1 MIEYGPAPL
10 TEGNTNASGVES
22 LTELLLL
29 VLLVLV
35 ELVLLRL
42 LELLAAEDTLAAEE
56 EDELTELELEVV
68 LSDELLDGVATMPVD
83 GLEPPPPLHAD
94 SINVTKKTNEIRDV
108 SIPEHSGQ
116 IMIVGI

>member
-22 LTELLLL
+22 LTEVLLL
-29 VLLVLV
+29 VLLMIEDVLV
-35 ELVLLRL
+35 
-42 LELLAAEDTLAAEE
+42 DEE
-56 EDELTELELEVV
+56 ETELTELAALELATAALLELEVV

-94 SINVTKKTNEIRDV
+94 SINVTKKADEIRDV